1 MYIQLRLG
9 ENFLKPQ
16 RLSAEILCFDH
27 LSKTCVSAVTHDIIL
42 LLLLFACFSFL
53 PCFCCSLFASLL
65 QNEVDYLLLIC
76 SAVCVDPYENKFQK
90 DREINLKSGRKF
102 PDLS

>member
-1 MYIQLRLG
+1 M
-9 ENFLKPQ
+9 
-16 RLSAEILCFDH
+16 CFDH

-53 PCFCCSLFASLL
+53 PCICCCVFVSLL

-90 DREINLKSGRKF
+90 DREINLKSVRKF